1 MYPTLKSCSSSPATE
16 DETQTTS
23 ATPNTVA
30 TPEVPETP
38 KKTIKRAAINNVDK
52 VKPETGLFDEP
63 IKPHRLPETVAKKKP
78 TISMTTAAKIA
89 GNFSPEIF
97 IQRKHMS
104 TNISAIRL
112 RTVFELMYCSV
123 RTCCA

>member
-16 DETQTTS
+16 DETQTTA

-38 KKTIKRAAINNVDK
+38 RKTIKSAAMSKVDK

-63 IKPHRLPETVAKKKP
+63 IKPHRLPETVARKKP
-78 TISMTTAAKIA
+78 TISITTAAKIA
-89 GNFSPEIF
+89 GNFSQEIL
-97 IQRKHMS
+97 IERKHMS
-104 TNISAIRL
+104 TYISEIRV
-112 RTVFELMYCSV
+112 RTVFELVYFSV
-123 RTCCA
+123 RHC